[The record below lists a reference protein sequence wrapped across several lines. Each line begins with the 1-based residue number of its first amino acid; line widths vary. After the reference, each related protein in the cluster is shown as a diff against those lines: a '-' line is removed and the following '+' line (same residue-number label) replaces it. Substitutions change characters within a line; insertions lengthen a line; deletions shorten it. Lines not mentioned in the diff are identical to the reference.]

1 MKTSKPNNP
10 FEAPKAIEHDFE
22 RRRGRLRRK
31 LKSLNID
38 AMLVTSFVNVTY
50 LTGFTGDSSYLLL
63 DRDGECLL
71 SDSRYDVQIADECPQ
86 LDVISRR
93 APTPMTEIL
102 GKAVR
107 TRKIGTLGIEADLMT
122 VTTHEELSSA
132 LTGVELAGTSGVVG
146 ELRQIKDRS
155 EVDAIRNSLRIA
167 ERAFAVI
174 RASLRPDQTER
185 EIAFALEHQI
195 RLFGGDGCSF
205 EPIVAAGHR
214 AALPHAQPQDRRIG
228 DDDLL
233 LIDWGAISRG
243 YMSDLTRVLVT
254 GKMSP
259 KLERVYGV
267 VLKAQ
272 RRAIEA
278 IRPGVTLGKVDS
290 AARSIIQKA
299 GFGPKFGHGL
309 GHGFGL
315 EIHENPRMAP
325 NQPQELKAGMVVTV
339 EPGIYLPNWGG
350 VRIED
355 DILVTKDGHE
365 VLSNVPKE
373 LDECFV

>member
-1 MKTSKPNNP
+1 MIDR
-10 FEAPKAIEHDFE
+10 APRKIVHDFE

-31 LKSLNID
+31 LKSLNVD
-38 AMLVTSFVNVTY
+38 AMLITDFINVTY
-50 LTGFTGDSSYLLL
+50 LTGFTGDSSYLIL
-63 DRDGECLL
+63 DRDGEVLL
-71 SDSRYDVQIADECPQ
+71 SDSRYDVQIADECPG
-86 LDVISRR
+86 LDVVSRR
-93 APTPMTEIL
+93 APTPMSEIL
-102 GKAVR
+102 LKTVR
-107 TRKIGTLGIEADLMT
+107 RRKISTLGIEADSMT
-122 VTTHEELSSA
+122 VATREEFSAA
-132 LTGVELAGTSGVVG
+132 LTGVELAHTAGVVS

-155 EVDAIRNSLRIA
+155 EVKVIRASLAIA
-167 ERAFAVI
+167 ERAFSVI
-174 RASLRPDQTER
+174 RSSLRDDQTER
-185 EIAFALEHQI
+185 EIAFNLEHQI

-214 AALPHAQPQDRRIG
+214 AALPHAHPQDRMIG

-233 LIDWGAISRG
+233 LIDWGAVHQG

-259 KLERVYGV
+259 KLERIYGV
-267 VLKAQ
+267 VLNAQ
-272 RRAIEA
+272 QRAIES
-278 IRPGVTLGKVDS
+278 IRPGVTIGDVDA
-290 AARSIIQKA
+290 AARSIIHDA
-299 GFGPKFGHGL
+299 GFGSKFGHGL

-325 NQPQELKAGMVVTV
+325 GQSQPLKVGMVVTV

-355 DILVTKDGHE
+355 DVLVTKTGCE

-373 LDECFV
+373 LDQCIV